1 MTCAHDEC
9 DTPAR
14 ARGLCRKHYN
24 RLWYK
29 ANPRPKKGAKKP
41 TCMHLDC
48 RRSAEVRFTLPHP
61 IQRQEIACR
70 DHAEHLPGSFI
81 PGITVEDI

>member
-1 MTCAHDEC
+1 MSCRHDEC

-41 TCMHLDC
+41 TCQELDC
-48 RRSAEVRFTLPHP
+48 RRSAIYRFTWPHP
-61 IQRQEIACR
+61 ILREEIHCR
-70 DHAEHLPGSFI
+70 DHAEVLLGSFI
-81 PGITVEDI
+81 QGITVEDI